1 MYEIPV
7 AVKDTLKGGRH
18 KKNYVIEVLNDDG
31 TTDFTIDNDNIVQES
46 VSIDE
51 RMDSGDDIKFGLCE
65 GSSIQ
70 FQYFGFSNISGRR
83 VKIGIEVDYVDAD
96 DTIQQYT
103 IPMGYFDIE
112 KCARQASTGIMEATG
127 YNKLQSKYLDQKA
140 NQILDDTF
148 THDDILTVFD
158 IKYTLLRDYQIMP
171 DFEQVSPT
179 PPQHGDITKLMWDI
193 IVNKPIYFQSDI
205 GVNSPMSFWEY
216 EHNTEYHIPGWHGHV
231 MYPYFRAHRYEF
243 GLSEAY
249 PYKLFEY
256 LEGDYETFERSV
268 YQRVIDEYDRALFK
282 NSNNVAVSGQDV
294 VNKMLQDNQWCYL
307 CGIVVDSWGASYYEY
322 YSTIQYEYNLAHNLS
337 VAHVYPAREFFTKL
351 IKNVPAIPPAISATD
366 VTVCFPS
373 TFGLSTTLDFEQDF
387 DLLYW
392 FFDGNVHDLKGNHY
406 TYYTSATETANGY
419 IYKLYYSNGKQYDD
433 EHERGGQDAVLGYQI
448 STSDLTPADLLTFQ
462 ISKMPEFTLR
472 DIASAVYETECMYG
486 HLDRVT
492 DLFHGVE
499 LNRSRLY
506 PAEDLYP
513 DNQLYPG
520 GSAMSASKM
529 MYFQL
534 WADDG
539 NVRKWRYLIIT
550 YKTLNGNNEE
560 VEATLQRTIDEH
572 GTDNYNMSD
581 NWIFKNM
588 VWTAADVGAY
598 ADAMVAKMTGIT
610 WFPFEMW
617 LPGLPYIETGDEIEV
632 TVNGNTY
639 PTYVLQRQLQGVQ
652 NLQDTYING
661 TLDIF

>member
-7 AVKDTLKGGRH
+7 AVKDALKGGRH
-18 KKNYVIEVLNDDG
+18 KKNYIIEVLNDDG

-70 FQYFGFSNISGRR
+70 LQYFGFPNIYGKRIK
-83 VKIGIEVDYVDAD
+83 VGLEVDYVDSGS
-96 DTIQQYT
+96 IHQYT

-140 NQILDDTF
+140 NQILDDSYSQ
-148 THDDILTVFD
+148 D
-158 IKYTLLRDYQIMP
+158 YTLTLYDIMRTLLGDYQIAAERVPYDPGHPGPSFPTTIPSNNISVGPFIFTKTYGPETPLNAYMAGVSANQQFNISFNANFPRYSISVGPYVEIDTLKGTLEAFERNVVQYIKDLFDNSDIELVGSSGSVGDAVIDEICSNGGFYNILGVRIADSDGYVTTTTYYSNVDYEHGVAGVRPLSDISHRALGARHLLVINISNPAVMRLNPVDGAFIGFDGRITNVSETYSSEYTYTYYDEDNVRREAEWHPVKYSNGDEYTDDVTGIALYEVALSDAEKLTVKISDMP
-171 DFEQVSPT
+171 DFTLREIVS
-179 PPQHGDITKLMWDI
+179 GI
-193 IVNKPIYFQSDI
+193 
-205 GVNSPMSFWEY
+205 
-216 EHNTEYHIPGWHGHV
+216 
-231 MYPYFRAHRYEF
+231 
-243 GLSEAY
+243 
-249 PYKLFEY
+249 
-256 LEGDYETFERSV
+256 YETLCQ
-268 YQRVIDEYDRALFK
+268 Y
-282 NSNNVAVSGQDV
+282 GQ
-294 VNKMLQDNQWCYL
+294 
-307 CGIVVDSWGASYYEY
+307 
-322 YSTIQYEYNLAHNLS
+322 
-337 VAHVYPAREFFTKL
+337 
-351 IKNVPAIPPAISATD
+351 
-366 VTVCFPS
+366 
-373 TFGLSTTLDFEQDF
+373 
-387 DLLYW
+387 
-392 FFDGNVHDLKGNHY
+392 
-406 TYYTSATETANGY
+406 
-419 IYKLYYSNGKQYDD
+419 
-433 EHERGGQDAVLGYQI
+433 
-448 STSDLTPADLLTFQ
+448 
-462 ISKMPEFTLR
+462 
-472 DIASAVYETECMYG
+472 
-486 HLDRVT
+486 LDRVT

-520 GSAMSASKM
+520 GSAMSANMM
-529 MYFQL
+529 MYSQL

-539 NVRKWRYLIIT
+539 NVRNWRYLIIT

-661 TLDIF
+661 TLDII